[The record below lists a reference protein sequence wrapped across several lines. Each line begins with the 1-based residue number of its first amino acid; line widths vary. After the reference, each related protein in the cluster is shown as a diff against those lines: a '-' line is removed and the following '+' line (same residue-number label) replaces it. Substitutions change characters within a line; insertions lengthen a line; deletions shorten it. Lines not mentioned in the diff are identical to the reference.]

1 MLWAHISSERNSI
14 KSRGYEVLFANPE
27 SLRIP
32 TAAEAL
38 PGRDESMPVA
48 ADHFQNGHQI
58 IPPFPNGMQRAMFG
72 MGCFWGAERKFWEL
86 TGVYTTAVGYAGGYT
101 RNPTYQEVCSGRTG
115 HAEVVLAVFD
125 PSVVSFE
132 RLLQLFW
139 ENHDPTQ
146 GMCQGNDVGSQYR
159 SAVYVGNAHEKNLAL
174 TSRETYQNVLREAG
188 FGSITTEI
196 SVARDFYYAEETHQ
210 QYLAK
215 NPTGY
220 CGLGGT
226 GITCPASVF
235 A

>member
-1 MLWAHISSERNSI
+1 MWRPKLMQ
-14 KSRGYEVLFANPE
+14 
-27 SLRIP
+27 IP
-32 TAAEAL
+32 TALEAL
-38 PGRDESMPVA
+38 PGRKEAIPVEPE
-48 ADHFQNGHQI
+48 HFVNGRNITGPCPQGLKEI
-58 IPPFPNGMQRAMFG
+58 IVG
-72 MGCFWGAERKFWEL
+72 MGCFWGAERLFWQL
-86 TGVYTTAVGYAGGYT
+86 PGVEVTSVGYGGGHT
-101 RNPTYQEVCSGRTG
+101 RNPTYDEVCSGHTG
-115 HAEVVLAVFD
+115 HAELVRIWFD
-125 PSVVSFE
+125 PAVIPLEAILKV
-132 RLLQLFW
+132 FW